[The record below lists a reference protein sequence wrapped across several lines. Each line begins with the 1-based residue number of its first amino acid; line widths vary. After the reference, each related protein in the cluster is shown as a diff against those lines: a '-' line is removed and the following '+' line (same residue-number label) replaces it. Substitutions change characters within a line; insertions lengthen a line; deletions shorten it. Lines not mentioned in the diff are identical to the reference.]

1 MQEKLILLR
10 TEKGIKQ
17 KTLATI
23 LGITPK
29 QYRAKELG
37 KVKFNGDEM
46 FLISG
51 YFKLPI
57 DQIFLPTIHQ
67 NGELESISNQE
78 GGE

>member
-23 LGITPK
+23 LGITP
-29 QYRAKELG
+29 